1 MEDYVIEDRLS
12 DINERINRINGL
24 VSIILDTLGKQ
35 TSEIGLLKTRVNSL
49 NTTVNTELV
58 KNGKMDDLIRR
69 NSKWNADDND
79 GDVAADLLSSLTSKD
94 KMDD

>member
-1 MEDYVIEDRLS
+1 MEDYVIEDRFS
-12 DINERINRINGL
+12 DLNERINRLNGL

>member
-1 MEDYVIEDRLS
+1 MEDYVIEDRFS
-12 DINERINRINGL
+12 DLNERINRINGL

-35 TSEIGLLKTRVNSL
+35 TSEIGLLKTTVNSL

>member
-1 MEDYVIEDRLS
+1 MEDYVIDARFS
-12 DINERINRINGL
+12 DLNERINRLNGL
-24 VSIILDTLGKQ
+24 VSIILDTLGNQ
-35 TSEIGLLKTRVNSL
+35 TSEIGLLKTMVNSL

-94 KMDD
+94 KMSD

>member
-1 MEDYVIEDRLS
+1 MEDYVIEDRFS
-12 DINERINRINGL
+12 DLNERINRLNGL

-35 TSEIGLLKTRVNSL
+35 TSEIGLLKTMVNSL

>member
-1 MEDYVIEDRLS
+1 MEDYVIEDRFS
-12 DINERINRINGL
+12 DLNERINRLNGL

-35 TSEIGLLKTRVNSL
+35 TSEIGLLKTMVNSL

-94 KMDD
+94 KMSD

>member
-1 MEDYVIEDRLS
+1 MEDYVIEDRFS
-12 DINERINRINGL
+12 DLNERINRINGL

-35 TSEIGLLKTRVNSL
+35 TSEIGLLKSSVNSL

>member
-1 MEDYVIEDRLS
+1 M
-12 DINERINRINGL
+12 
-24 VSIILDTLGKQ
+24 
-35 TSEIGLLKTRVNSL
+35 VNSL

-79 GDVAADLLSSLTSKD
+79 GDVVADLLSSLTSKD

>member
-1 MEDYVIEDRLS
+1 MEDYVIEDRFS
-12 DINERINRINGL
+12 DLNERIDRLNGL

-35 TSEIGLLKTRVNSL
+35 TSEIGLLKTRVNYL

-58 KNGKMDDLIRR
+58 KNGAMDDLIRR
-69 NSKWNADDND
+69 NSGWNADDND
-79 GDVAADLLSSLTSKD
+79 GDVVADLLSSLTSKD

>member
-1 MEDYVIEDRLS
+1 MEDYVIEDRFS
-12 DINERINRINGL
+12 DLNERINRINGL

-35 TSEIGLLKTRVNSL
+35 TSEIGLLKSSVNSL

-79 GDVAADLLSSLTSKD
+79 GDVADDLLSSLTSKD
-94 KMDD
+94 KMQ

>member
-1 MEDYVIEDRLS
+1 MEDYVIEDRFS
-12 DINERINRINGL
+12 DLNDRINRLNGL

>member
-1 MEDYVIEDRLS
+1 MS
-12 DINERINRINGL
+12 DKYIQSCFDDLNERVNRINGL

-35 TSEIGLLKTRVNSL
+35 TSEIGLLKSSVNSL

>member
-1 MEDYVIEDRLS
+1 MEDYVIEDRFS
-12 DINERINRINGL
+12 DLNERINRINGL

-35 TSEIGLLKTRVNSL
+35 TSEIGLLKSSVNSL

-94 KMDD
+94 KMQ

>member
-1 MEDYVIEDRLS
+1 MS
-12 DINERINRINGL
+12 DKYIQSCFDDLNERVNRLNGL

-35 TSEIGLLKTRVNSL
+35 TSEIGLLKSSVNSL

>member
-1 MEDYVIEDRLS
+1 MEDYVIEDRFS
-12 DINERINRINGL
+12 DLNERINRLNGL

-35 TSEIGLLKTRVNSL
+35 TSEIGLLKTTVNSL

-79 GDVAADLLSSLTSKD
+79 GDVADDLLSSLTNKD

>member
-1 MEDYVIEDRLS
+1 MEDYVIEDRFS
-12 DINERINRINGL
+12 DLNERINRINGL

-35 TSEIGLLKTRVNSL
+35 TSEIGLLKTMVNSL

-94 KMDD
+94 KMSD

>member
-1 MEDYVIEDRLS
+1 MS
-12 DINERINRINGL
+12 DNVTQSYFDDLNERINRLNGL

-79 GDVAADLLSSLTSKD
+79 GDVAADLLASLTSKD
-94 KMDD
+94 KMND

>member
-1 MEDYVIEDRLS
+1 MEDYVIEDRFS
-12 DINERINRINGL
+12 DLNERINRLNGL

-35 TSEIGLLKTRVNSL
+35 TSEIGLLKSSVNSL

>member
-1 MEDYVIEDRLS
+1 MS
-12 DINERINRINGL
+12 DEQIQSCIDDLNERINRLNGL

-35 TSEIGLLKTRVNSL
+35 TSEIGLLKTMVNSL

-69 NSKWNADDND
+69 NSNWNADDND
-79 GDVAADLLSSLTSKD
+79 GDVVTDLLSSLTSKD

>member
-1 MEDYVIEDRLS
+1 MEDYVIEDRFS
-12 DINERINRINGL
+12 DLNERINRINGL

-35 TSEIGLLKTRVNSL
+35 TSEIGLLKSSVNSL

-94 KMDD
+94 KMND

>member
-1 MEDYVIEDRLS
+1 MS
-12 DINERINRINGL
+12 DEQIQSYFDDLNERFNRINGL

-35 TSEIGLLKTRVNSL
+35 TSEIGLLKSSVNSL

-94 KMDD
+94 KMND